1 MECMKEKQ
9 QSLPELWVHP
19 ADHLRIV
26 RDGSVGTFGVLMSES
41 SGIAQPALQTSSH
54 STKQQCDTSLFLSMS

>member
-19 ADHLRIV
+19 VGHLRVV
-26 RDGSVGTFGVLMSES
+26 RDESVCTFGVLMLKKLWDSSASLANKQSEHE
-41 SGIAQPALQTSSH
+41 T
-54 STKQQCDTSLFLSMS
+54 TV

>member
-1 MECMKEKQ
+1 MEGMKKKQ

-19 ADHLRIV
+19 AGHLRTV
-26 RDGSVGTFGVLMSES
+26 RDGSVCTFGVLMSKS